1 MTVTIVFLL
10 YAYQFSRAVIAG
22 DDSFLSVRSDHDGAS
37 SLVPIEPAMPDP
49 EIFRR
54 IAAMPQAELSRD
66 IAAIRERL
74 ESFIAESPGTPA
86 EDRDALARLDN
97 LEAMIGLKAEEVAS
111 LAVIAQRV
119 AGLENELQRTE
130 ARMQNQINNLNSLS
144 LALFGALLVA
154 VLGSAI
160 WRNIS
165 LRKAE

>member
-1 MTVTIVFLL
+1 
-10 YAYQFSRAVIAG
+10 
-22 DDSFLSVRSDHDGAS
+22 
-37 SLVPIEPAMPDP
+37 
-49 EIFRR
+49 
-54 IAAMPQAELSRD
+54 MPQAELSRD